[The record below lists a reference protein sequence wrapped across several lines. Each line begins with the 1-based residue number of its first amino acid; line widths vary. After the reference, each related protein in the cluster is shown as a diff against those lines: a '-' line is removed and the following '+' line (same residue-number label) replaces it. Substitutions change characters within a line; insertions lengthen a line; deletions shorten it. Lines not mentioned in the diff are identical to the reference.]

1 MPNCQPECSLAKAD
15 QRQRSLNM
23 EKLIIEI
30 QDVSGN
36 WLTIVRGVDPNP
48 TNVKIRLDE
57 AVKRSPTGRARA
69 RTERGSIV
77 DIR

>member
-1 MPNCQPECSLAKAD
+1 
-15 QRQRSLNM
+15 M

-30 QDVSGN
+30 QDVTGN
-36 WLTIVRGVDPNP
+36 WLTIMRGVDPNP
-48 TNVKIRLDE
+48 TNVKVQLDS

>member
-1 MPNCQPECSLAKAD
+1 MIARDSEL
-15 QRQRSLNM
+15 M

-30 QDVSGN
+30 QDVTGN
-36 WLTIVRGVDPNP
+36 WLTIMRGVDPNP
-48 TNVKIRLDE
+48 TNVKVQLDS

-69 RTERGSIV
+69 RTERGSVV

>member
-1 MPNCQPECSLAKAD
+1 MD
-15 QRQRSLNM
+15 
-23 EKLIIEI
+23 KLIIEI

-36 WLTIVRGVDPNP
+36 WLAIARGVDPNS
-48 TNVKIRLDE
+48 THVKVQLDS

-69 RTERGSIV
+69 RTESGTIV

>member
-1 MPNCQPECSLAKAD
+1 
-15 QRQRSLNM
+15 M

-48 TNVKIRLDE
+48 TNVKVRLDE

-69 RTERGSIV
+69 RTERGSVV

>member
-1 MPNCQPECSLAKAD
+1 
-15 QRQRSLNM
+15 M

-30 QDVSGN
+30 QDVSGT
-36 WLTIVRGVDPNP
+36 WLTIARGVDPNP
-48 TNVKIRLDE
+48 TNVKVRLDE

-69 RTERGSIV
+69 RTEKGSIV